1 MAYQPLSTAQQSS
14 VDSYHSAELN
24 FVEAESLHVKGDLPL
39 SDWRQANSSAQFA
52 YDLCIDAGIDP
63 FTSKQ

>member
-1 MAYQPLSTAQQSS
+1 L
-14 VDSYHSAELN
+14 AERNLLE
-24 FVEAESLHVKGDLPL
+24 VERLYLKGDLPL

>member
-14 VDSYHSAELN
+14 VDSYRSAERN
-24 FVEAESLHVKGDLPL
+24 FVQVERLYVKGDLPL
-39 SDWRQANSSAQFA
+39 SAWRQANSSAQFA

>member
-1 MAYQPLSTAQQSS
+1 MTILTELLPSAQ
-14 VDSYHSAELN
+14 SYYLAERN
-24 FVEAESLHVKGDLPL
+24 FFEVERLYLKGDLPL
-39 SDWRQANSSAQFA
+39 SDWRQANSSAQLA